1 VVPELRPRSVGEI
14 LDAAVRLYRARLGSL
29 LLVSAVVLVPVS
41 LLSMLV
47 LLSALPDESSVGITT
62 NAPVFDTSASAAEL
76 GAILVTTVL
85 LALATTFVTA
95 ATTRIVADA
104 YVGEHAA
111 TGEAVRDTTSR
122 VWPLIGLT
130 LVVTA
135 ATTAGFF
142 ACFVPGLWL
151 QVAWSVAIPA
161 FMLERVG
168 VFDALRRSFAL
179 TKVKFWLAFGVFWL
193 SQLLVLALTFGLTA
207 LLAWLTRSSD
217 SESADI
223 IVQSVAN
230 GAATIITLPFAASAI
245 VALYFDLRTRA
256 EAFDVQMMIA
266 GLDREDRAPAPG
278 SLPA

>member
-1 VVPELRPRSVGEI
+1 MRTSVE
-14 LDAAVRLYRARLGSL
+14 R
-29 LLVSAVVLVPVS
+29 
-41 LLSMLV
+41 
-47 LLSALPDESSVGITT
+47 
-62 NAPVFDTSASAAEL
+62 
-76 GAILVTTVL
+76 
-85 LALATTFVTA
+85 
-95 ATTRIVADA
+95 
-104 YVGEHAA
+104 AA

-142 ACFVPGLWL
+142 ACVVPGVWL

-193 SQLLVLALTFGLTA
+193 SQLLVLALTVGLTA

-217 SESADI
+217 SDSADI

-230 GAATIITLPFAASAI
+230 GAATIVTLPFAASAI

-266 GLDREDRAPAPG
+266 GLDREPAPG